1 MIAAAANGA
10 EVSGDSKLIRIVGN
24 DDAWLC
30 EDCLAEWVES
40 VTVTTYA
47 ADLVREMNA
56 EDV

>member
-1 MIAAAANGA
+1 M
-10 EVSGDSKLIRIVGN
+10 SGDSKLIRIVGN

-30 EDCLAEWVES
+30 EDYLAEWVES

>member
-1 MIAAAANGA
+1 M